1 MKQHLIVTL
10 VVTLFSCTTEE
21 DKYDLFKTSLND
33 NIVEAS
39 KESKSLL
46 SLKSSSIEV
55 FLIEETN
62 VKPKTPKES
71 LSIELNSNQ
80 NNPTVSLDPLS
91 ENELPKT
98 HSQYQEGISIVYLN
112 PLSFSETPKAYS
124 QYQEGVA
131 MVFLDSITPL
141 PPPPHPID
149 PEPIAEEIPEDETPL
164 EEEPTEEIS
173 ENEQPIES
181 NLPEEETLEEEQLT
195 EPDQPIEEP
204 APENPPV
211 KPDSPIEEPPI
222 EEPVSEEPPI
232 KPQQTE
238 SEFIKLSENWAPGE
252 PTGNQPYTFMVSDT
266 GKWIDHHSTLNFD
279 GYGLYQIKKSI
290 TLINQDLYP
299 DFNDFFFLGEL
310 RGVTYFFSKNIMAAD
325 VYLNSRPLNGEA
337 TPVTLDSREKIEY
350 IVSFYD
356 QYSIRAFWIGLRKVG
371 SEWEWIKD

>member
-1 MKQHLIVTL
+1 MRKSLLAILILTFV
-10 VVTLFSCTTEE
+10 SCTIDE
-21 DKYDLFKTSLND
+21 DQIQLPEIPSNQNISKTSK
-33 NIVEAS
+33 
-39 KESKSLL
+39 KEKSLL

-71 LSIELNSNQ
+71 LTIELNSNQ

-98 HSQYQEGISIVYLN
+98 YSQYQEGISIVYLN
-112 PLSFSETPKAYS
+112 PLSNDEPTKSYS
-124 QYQEGVA
+124 QYQVGTSIIS
-131 MVFLDSITPL
+131 LDSVT
-141 PPPPHPID
+141 PPPPPPIEPD
-149 PEPIAEEIPEDETPL
+149 PIVEEPITEDL
-164 EEEPTEEIS
+164 PTEEPS
-173 ENEQPIES
+173 TEDPPIEE
-181 NLPEEETLEEEQLT
+181 L
-195 EPDQPIEEP
+195 PIEEP
-204 APENPPV
+204 IVESDPITEEPTIEEPIV
-211 KPDSPIEEPPI
+211 KPDSPVEEPPI

-232 KPQQTE
+232 QPQQTE

-371 SEWEWIKD
+371 SEWEWVAD